1 MRTFRFALLWA
12 VFGTLVYA
20 ALGYMM
26 VLYAVG
32 HMDGSGQV
40 PELIGD
46 LFWFPVILS
55 NDLFGWL
62 RAAIEAPARELA
74 LGSPL
79 QNALMFAA
87 YLSAALP
94 IPIIMFA
101 LMGVAHARLTR

>member
-12 VFGTLVYA
+12 LFGSLAYA
-20 ALGYMM
+20 VLGYLM
-26 VLYAVG
+26 LGYAYG
-32 HMDGSGQV
+32 NLDGSGQLPAIV
-40 PELIGD
+40 AET
-46 LFWFPVILS
+46 FWFPVNLS

-101 LMGVAHARLTR
+101 LMGIAHARLTR